1 MQGNRNSLQLTSLQI
16 KQFRCFA
23 QTTIA
28 FESPVVLVQGN
39 NGAGK
44 TSLLEALHYLCYLR
58 SFRTHTPRDL
68 VKTGA
73 DGFFIKA
80 SFDQQIAQQLFT
92 HDVQVGF
99 SGKKRL
105 VKMNEQTVHSY
116 KELIDHYRIVTLTE
130 DDLQLI
136 NQGPDVR
143 RAFIDQGVLLH
154 EPEFIATLK
163 AYKQIVE
170 NRNKLLAIGSR
181 DKDSYDVWT
190 EQLWQK
196 ATLIQER
203 RQKFLQNIAIEVN
216 GLLNQFFSNE
226 GLTVQFAYSPK
237 KMGQGGFN
245 EFLASNMDLYMQES
259 RFGRSLFGAHLDDFA
274 ITFQDRKSKTFAS
287 RGQQKLI
294 IMLVKIAQIKQLG
307 VIKGPAVFLL
317 DDFMTD
323 FDQGRAQTLMTILR
337 DLESQL
343 IFTSPLK
350 SGFFEQQLVE
360 QGAQR
365 IELTI

>member
-1 MQGNRNSLQLTSLQI
+1 MQGNHNSLQLTSIQI

-28 FESPVVLVQGN
+28 FDAPVVLVQGN
-39 NGAGK
+39 NGSGK

-68 VKTGA
+68 VKAGA

-80 SFDQQIAQQLFT
+80 SFDHRMQDQLFT

-105 VKMNEQTVHSY
+105 VKMNEQTVNSY

-136 NQGPDVR
+136 NQGPDLR

-154 EPEFIATLK
+154 EPEFISTLK
-163 AYKQIVE
+163 AYKQIVD
-170 NRNKLLAIGSR
+170 NRNKLLMMGSR
-181 DKDSYDVWT
+181 DKDAYDVWT
-190 EQLWQK
+190 EQLWKK
-196 ATLIQER
+196 AYSIQEHR
-203 RQKFLQNIAIEVN
+203 KQLLYTIAQEVN
-216 GLLNQFFSNE
+216 ALLMQFFSKEN
-226 GLTVQFAYSPK
+226 LRIQFTYTPK
-237 KMGQGGFN
+237 KMEEGSWE
-245 EFLASNMDLYMQES
+245 EFLIANADLYSQES
-259 RFGRSLFGAHLDDFA
+259 RFGRTLFGAHLDDFA

-294 IMLVKIAQIKQLG
+294 IMLIKIAQIKRLG
-307 VIKGPAVFLL
+307 VLKGPAVFLL

-323 FDQGRAQTLMTILR
+323 FDLDRAQTLMDILKG
-337 DLESQL
+337 LESQL
-343 IFTSPLK
+343 IFTSPIK
-350 SGFFEQQLVE
+350 SGFFEQRLE
-360 QGAQR
+360 EGGAQR
-365 IELTI
+365 ITLTP